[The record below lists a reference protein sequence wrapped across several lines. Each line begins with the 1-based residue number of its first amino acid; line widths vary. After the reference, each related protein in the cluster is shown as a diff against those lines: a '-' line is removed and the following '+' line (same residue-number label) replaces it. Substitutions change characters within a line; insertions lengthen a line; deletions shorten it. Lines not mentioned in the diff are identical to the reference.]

1 MKTDPNSGN
10 PCEHSVYSIAR
21 ENQVWGAMKEGK
33 EWPHGMYRSGRR
45 DHSASAVLKRVCR
58 WAKCILEFSDHSSA
72 VCWCCQQVILA
83 RGGLTLAGFS
93 LKIKA
98 VGKKKVEVTLEI
110 YIAAHQPPLRVGMSH
125 HLDVMGTFVQSAIQ
139 DFCRDTMRACSV
151 AKSCPILCDP
161 MGLGHQVPCPQ
172 DSPGKNTGVGCHF
185 LLQEIFLTQGQY
197 LRLLWLLHWQADSL
211 PLAPPGK
218 PHRNTTCPQTFVLS
232 PLPSC
237 HLKNHPRFQNVL
249 SKFL

>member
-1 MKTDPNSGN
+1 
-10 PCEHSVYSIAR
+10 
-21 ENQVWGAMKEGK
+21 MKEGK

-161 MGLGHQVPCPQ
+161 MGCG
-172 DSPGKNTGVGCHF
+172 
-185 LLQEIFLTQGQY
+185 
-197 LRLLWLLHWQADSL
+197 
-211 PLAPPGK
+211 PPGS
-218 PHRNTTCPQTFVLS
+218 PVHRILQARILEWVAISSSRRSSWPRDSTCV
-232 PLPSC
+232 SC
-237 HLKNHPRFQNVL
+237 GSFIGRRILYH
-249 SKFL
+249 